1 MQPEYQSALARMVHR
16 SYMNNDV
23 DPLFSDRML
32 RLAHVIWAVWE
43 DDEEVVHAR
52 VILGRDLDSPDLVHV
67 AYVVQDEDEA
77 VREQETLG
85 DPIETDGNGILQA
98 PEPPVPDHMH
108 RLLIQVFGTEAG
120 GA

>member
-1 MQPEYQSALARMVHR
+1 MQSAYQSALARMVHD
-16 SYMNNDV
+16 SYKNNDV

-43 DDEEVVHAR
+43 DDDEVVHAR
-52 VILGRDLDSPDLVHV
+52 VILGRGLDSPDLVHV

-77 VREQETLG
+77 VREQETMG
-85 DPIETDGNGILQA
+85 DPIETDGNGLLQA
-98 PEPPVPDHMH
+98 PEPAVPDHMP
-108 RLLIQVFGTEAG
+108 RLLVQAFGHGT